1 MCQQTLAAAR
11 MRRMRG
17 FQAQTLE
24 IFETIEFQVF
34 S

>member
-1 MCQQTLAAAR
+1 MFQLPVRLPGRANS
-11 MRRMRG
+11 G